1 MASGQ
6 EQDFATFY
14 DNTWGQTVACAF
26 AVTAELA
33 AAEDCAQEAYTRAW
47 SRWSRL
53 VAYEDPAGW
62 VRQVATRLAISRWRR
77 MRTALAFL
85 RRTRALENAGG
96 PDENA
101 VALAVALTHI
111 DAKQRRAIVL
121 HHLADLSVAEV
132 ARLENCPEGTVKAR
146 LARGRA
152 ALAPL
157 LDDTST
163 PHQENSH
170 V

>member
-6 EQDFATFY
+6 ERDFASFY
-14 DNTWGQTVACAF
+14 VNTWGRTVACAF

-33 AAEDCAQEAYTRAW
+33 AAEDCAQEAYSRAW

-53 VAYEDPAGW
+53 DAYEDPAGW

-77 MRTALAFL
+77 TRTALAFL
-85 RRTRALENAGG
+85 RRTRGLEDAAG

-101 VALAVALTHI
+101 VALAVALTRI
-111 DAKQRRAIVL
+111 DSKQRRAIVL
-121 HHLADLSVAEV
+121 HYLADLSVADV
-132 ARLENCPEGTVKAR
+132 ARLENCPEGTIKAR

-152 ALAPL
+152 ALIPL
-157 LDDTST
+157 LDDTASS
-163 PHQENSH
+163 QENSH